1 MKGYA
6 ILFIALVCVV
16 LICGCVVPLAAQKQ
30 VTTPQQVTSKQP
42 VTIPVKTGPAVTVMI
57 KNRAFDPSSI
67 SISEG
72 TTVTWINEDPTLH
85 RVVHLPSV
93 KQAELFNSGP
103 LSPGQ
108 SYSYRFMVKGLYEYG
123 DPNIGGG
130 RTASVVV
137 V

>member
-6 ILFIALVCVV
+6 ILVIALVCVV
-16 LICGCVVPLAAQKQ
+16 LICGCVVPPAGQKQ
-30 VTTPQQVTSKQP
+30 VTSPQQGTTHVP
-42 VTIPVKTGPAVTVMI
+42 PGPSVTVMI

-72 TTVTWINEDPTLH
+72 TRVTWINDDPILH

-93 KQAELFNSGP
+93 KQSELFNSGP
-103 LSPGQ
+103 LSSGQ
-108 SYSYRFMVKGLYEYG
+108 SYSYRFMEKGLYEYG